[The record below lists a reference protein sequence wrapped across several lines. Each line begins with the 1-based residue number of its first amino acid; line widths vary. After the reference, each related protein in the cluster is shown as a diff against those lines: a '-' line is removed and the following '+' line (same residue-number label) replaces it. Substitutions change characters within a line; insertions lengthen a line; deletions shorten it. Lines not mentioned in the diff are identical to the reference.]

1 MFCSR
6 LEKIKSDLKKNEQE
20 REENDR
26 KRAKNEQENQELT
39 ASKIKLVDE
48 YKKLCHKK

>member
-1 MFCSR
+1 VFCSR

-20 REENDR
+20 
-26 KRAKNEQENQELT
+26 RAKNEQENQELT